1 MSQRRTAVTQTAER
15 IPRRPPPEFEESDD
29 GMMAAIANREFVDVA
44 LNDTNQY
51 GPHAMVMLLG
61 GFATLTGLF
70 LLLLMAL
77 YPSISRALVTASSTI
92 RPLWPR

>member
-44 LNDTNQY
+44 LNDTTQS

-61 GFATLTGLF
+61 VFATLTGLF

-77 YPSISRALVTASSTI
+77 
-92 RPLWPR
+92 